1 MSLAGSVAVGG
12 GSRLALA
19 CALAVTG
26 GICITVVVSQQ
37 RHAPNVALTTATEP
51 AASAAPSLAALRGR
65 PPLVLPASIPKSI
78 EIPAIGVRSSL
89 LQLGQ
94 AEDGSLAVPPAGA
107 HYDQAGWY
115 RYSPTPGA
123 MGPSVIVGHI
133 DSKRSG
139 PSVFFRLGDLRAHD
153 TVRVARADGSVAVFA
168 VDAVRR
174 YHKAEFPTQLVY
186 GNTDHAALRLVSCG
200 GPFDRA
206 SGQYLD
212 NVVVTASLVRTA

>member
-1 MSLAGSVAVGG
+1 MSLAESVAVGRR
-12 GSRLALA
+12 SRLALA

-26 GICITVVVSQQ
+26 GICITVVVTQQ
-37 RHAPNVALTTATEP
+37 QHAPSVALAIATATT
-51 AASAAPSLAALRGR
+51 ASAAPTPATPRGPR
-65 PPLVLPASIPKSI
+65 PLVLAASIPTTI

-139 PSVFFRLGDLRAHD
+139 PSVFFRLGDLRPHD

-168 VDAVRR
+168 VEDVQR

-206 SGQYLD
+206 TGHYLD
-212 NVVVTASLVRTA
+212 NVVVTASLVRPA